1 MKRQRVLVEQPH
13 IQSMAALVL
22 LIEDFQLTQL
32 NEYLTFK
39 EKFFSKFET
48 LTCFWCGKENLQDE
62 TTDLEILATIDHIKV
77 VSQGG
82 ELMNEE
88 NCLVS
93 CFRCN
98 NNRKDLKFEEYKKR
112 KLK

>member
-1 MKRQRVLVEQPH
+1 MKRQRVYVEEPH
-13 IQSMAALVL
+13 VQSMAALVL
-22 LIEDFQLTQL
+22 LVKDFELSQL

-39 EKFFSKFET
+39 HNFFSKFLT
-48 LTCFWCGKENLQDE
+48 LTCYWCDKESLQE
-62 TTDLEILATIDHIKV
+62 YTNDLDILATIDHIKV

-98 NNRKDLKFEEYKKR
+98 NNRKDTSFEEYKKR
-112 KLK
+112 KRR

>member
-1 MKRQRVLVEQPH
+1 MKRQRVYVEEPH
-13 IQSMAALVL
+13 VQSMAALVL
-22 LIEDFQLTQL
+22 LVKDLELTQL
-32 NEYLTFK
+32 NEYLVFK
-39 EKFFSKFET
+39 HSFFSKFQT
-48 LTCFWCGKENLQDE
+48 LTCFWCNK
-62 TTDLEILATIDHIKV
+62 TDLQEETNDLDILATIDHIKV

-98 NNRKDLKFEEYKKR
+98 NNRKDMSFEEYKRRKR
-112 KLK
+112 K